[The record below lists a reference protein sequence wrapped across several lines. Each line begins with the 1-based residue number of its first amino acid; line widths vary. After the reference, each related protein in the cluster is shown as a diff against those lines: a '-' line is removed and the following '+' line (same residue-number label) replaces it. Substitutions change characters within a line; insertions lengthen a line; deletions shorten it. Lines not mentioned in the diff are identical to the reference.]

1 MHEVDMSD
9 MSDPTREAFER
20 VTVPAFGTS
29 RRCTDRLPSGEYRDV
44 TLEEHWNTFQEGW
57 EAAVEFLKNKSS
69 GYSDITT
76 IGGFDPRS

>member
-1 MHEVDMSD
+1 MSD
-9 MSDPTREAFER
+9 MRDPTREAFER
-20 VTVPAFGTS
+20 VTVPAFRPSLGG
-29 RRCTDRLPSGEYRDV
+29 TDRLPSGEYRDV

-76 IGGFDPRS
+76 TGGFDPRN